1 VGPKSTEIAKEQE
14 FFDLAEK
21 HRERLRSA
29 AEETPEAAAHPA
41 AAKALR
47 RDAQRRRESVGPP
60 DEAVAI
66 GRIDSESGEI
76 HYIGKHLIT
85 DEAHEPLVISWK
97 SPAAEPFYRA
107 SQADRM
113 RLVRK
118 RTFECTGNRIDDFAE
133 VIYASLESGQAG
145 PDADLLRELGR
156 GRTGRLKEIV
166 QTIQDAQFEL
176 IRAPLD
182 QILVIEGGPG
192 TGKTAIALHRVS
204 WLLYHHRDRLRA
216 EDILV
221 VGPHPTF
228 TRYIS
233 SVLPSLGEEDVSQMD
248 IAQLAPQVR
257 RGRREVEQVS
267 RLKGDLRMANLLAR
281 AIEARIGGPEPV
293 ERLQVDGRFIT
304 LPGVEIADAVAI
316 SQQAAGPY
324 GQRRQVLRDRLVQL
338 LANRGIT
345 TTAGAMENLLGRLW
359 PQLTAAAFL
368 RDLFGSRE
376 RLLAAAGDEFSIPE
390 IQLLRRRASDRL
402 SEEVWTRDDL
412 PLLDEAEYLINGAPR
427 RYAHI
432 VVDEVQ
438 DLSPMQL
445 RSIARRSLTGS
456 LTVVGDLAQSTG
468 AWARDTWPEVLA
480 HLPNALPHTVAHLRY
495 GYRVPR
501 EVFDF
506 TAPLLQV
513 AAPDTIAPEVIRQGP
528 ASPGVHRVQ
537 PAERAG
543 RVAGLALAH
552 AAEQRFVGIVCPPSL
567 RAEVEEAL
575 AANGSEWSSADR
587 GELGRAINLVS
598 PQETK
603 GLEFDAVI
611 VVEPEE
617 IVAIDP
623 RGHRL
628 LYVALTRTTGYLDI
642 VCAGQALPMVAP
654 IMTPSEVD
662 HAEPQQTVNE
672 FTGLARQIE
681 VMIRANVPQPR
692 WAEVLRQAAR
702 RLGQD

>member
-1 VGPKSTEIAKEQE
+1 MGPKSTEIAKEQE

-21 HRERLRSA
+21 QRERLRAA
-29 AEETPEAAAHPA
+29 AEEAPDAAAHPA

-47 RDAQRRRESVGPP
+47 RDAQLRRESLGPP

-66 GRIDSESGEI
+66 GRIDAESGEI
-76 HYIGKHLIT
+76 HYVGKHLIV
-85 DEAHEPLVISWK
+85 DEAHEPIVISWK

-113 RLVRK
+113 GLVRK
-118 RTFECTGNRIDDFAE
+118 RTFECTGNRIDDFVD
-133 VIYASLESGQAG
+133 VIYASVEAG
-145 PDADLLRELGR
+145 PDADLLRDLGR
-156 GRTGRLKEIV
+156 ARTGRLKDIV
-166 QTIQDAQFEL
+166 RTIQDAQFEL

-204 WLLYHHRDRLRA
+204 WLLYQHRDRLRA
-216 EDILV
+216 EDMLI

-233 SVLPSLGEEDVSQMD
+233 SVLPSLGEEDVSQVD
-248 IAQLAPQVR
+248 IAQLAPHVR
-257 RGRREVEQVS
+257 RGRREHEQVAK
-267 RLKGDLRMANLLAR
+267 LKGDLRMAGLLAR
-281 AIEARIGGPEPV
+281 ALESRIGVPEAV

-304 LPGVEIADAVAI
+304 VPGAEIGDAVTA
-316 SQQAAGPY
+316 SRNAGGPY
-324 GQRRQVLRDRLVQL
+324 SQRRQLLRDRLVHL
-338 LANRGIT
+338 LADRGIT

-359 PQLTAAAFL
+359 PQLTAASFL
-368 RDLFGSRE
+368 RDLLGSRE
-376 RLLAAAGDEFSIPE
+376 RLLAAAGEDFTVSE
-390 IQLLRRRASDRL
+390 IQLLRRRGSDRL

-412 PLLDEAEYLINGAPR
+412 PLLDEADYLINGMPR
-427 RYAHI
+427 RYGHI

-468 AWARDTWPEVLA
+468 PWARDTWAEVVA
-480 HLPNALPHTVAHLRY
+480 HLPTTYPHSVSHLRY

-501 EVFDF
+501 EIFEF
-506 TAPLLQV
+506 TAPLLQI
-513 AAPDTIAPEVIRQGP
+513 AAPQTVAPEVVRKGP
-528 ASPGVHRVQ
+528 ASPGVHKVQ

-543 RVAGLALAH
+543 RVAGLALGH
-552 AAEQRFVGIVCPPSL
+552 ATDHRFVGIVCPPSL

-575 AANGSEWSSADR
+575 AVNGSEWSSADR

-654 IMTPSEVD
+654 IMTPSEVV
-662 HAEPQQTVNE
+662 HPEPELPVDE
-672 FTGLARQIE
+672 LSGMARQIE
-681 VMIRANVPQPR
+681 VIMRANVPQPR
-692 WAEVLRQAAR
+692 WAEVLRQTAR
-702 RLGQD
+702 RLGAD